1 MLGRVAI
8 LAIGLAALAALAAAC
23 TNADEP
29 GPAPLTGSAD
39 PGGTTE
45 VPVEALPAKLPEP
58 YIILGDG
65 SADEEAR
72 TEILYT
78 VQPGDSLANIADRF
92 EVTAAELQRINGI
105 ADPSVL
111 RAGDE
116 LRIPVREG
124 ALSERIAAT
133 LDNDEPVEDLG
144 PPPGEEYVIQPG
156 DTLFEI
162 GLRFGI
168 DWTELQRYNRLTE
181 FEANTLTP
189 GTVIIIPPLDDEE
202 DAEEQA
208 QAEPPG

>member
-72 TEILYT
+72 TEIIARLVDEKLLY
-78 VQPGDSLANIADRF
+78 QEALR
-92 EVTAAELQRINGI
+92 RGI
-105 ADPSVL
+105 
-111 RAGDE
+111 
-116 LRIPVREG
+116 
-124 ALSERIAAT
+124 
-133 LDNDEPVEDLG
+133 
-144 PPPGEEYVIQPG
+144 
-156 DTLFEI
+156 
-162 GLRFGI
+162 
-168 DWTELQRYNRLTE
+168 LT
-181 FEANTLTP
+181 
-189 GTVIIIPPLDDEE
+189 
-202 DAEEQA
+202 
-208 QAEPPG
+208 